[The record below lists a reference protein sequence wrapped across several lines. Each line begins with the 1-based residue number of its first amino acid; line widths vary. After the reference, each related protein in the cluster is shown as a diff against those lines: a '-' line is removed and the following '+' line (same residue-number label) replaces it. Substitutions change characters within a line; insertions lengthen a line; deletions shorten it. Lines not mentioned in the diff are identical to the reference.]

1 MCLHL
6 CVFWNFWLFTDSRAI
21 GSSRKSS
28 DSVLQQQ
35 PSSAGPTGRS
45 TPTSVAATTVSSD
58 APHSPML
65 EDVPTSKADNITL
78 TVKSCEEDSSAD
90 KPTMNWEP
98 QNAEENGSSTL
109 QNSEFN
115 LDLDDILKIDSL
127 PLLTVSILL
136 VITGSVFNYLFDLF
150 LNSFS

>member
-1 MCLHL
+1 
-6 CVFWNFWLFTDSRAI
+6 
-21 GSSRKSS
+21 
-28 DSVLQQQ
+28 VLQQQ